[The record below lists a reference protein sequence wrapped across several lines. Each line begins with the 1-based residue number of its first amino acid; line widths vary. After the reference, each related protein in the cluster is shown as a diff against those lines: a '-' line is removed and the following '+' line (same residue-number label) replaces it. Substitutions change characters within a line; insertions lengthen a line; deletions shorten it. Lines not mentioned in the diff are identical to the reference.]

1 MKLDCPHCGERA
13 MSPVA
18 KASLGPART
27 VSCAACGRAV
37 GTPWLALAVVV
48 ALVAAV
54 AAAMLATPGTTPAWI
69 TWTMVVMG
77 AILIALAYLYLVP
90 LVDRERHV

>member
-13 MSPVA
+13 MSPAA

-27 VSCAACGRAV
+27 ISCAACGRAV
-37 GTPWLALAVVV
+37 GTPWLALGVVM

-54 AAAMLATPGTTPAWI
+54 VVMMVAVPGVTPTWL
-69 TWTMVVMG
+69 TWTMVVVG
-77 AILIALAYLYLVP
+77 GVLIALAYLFLVP